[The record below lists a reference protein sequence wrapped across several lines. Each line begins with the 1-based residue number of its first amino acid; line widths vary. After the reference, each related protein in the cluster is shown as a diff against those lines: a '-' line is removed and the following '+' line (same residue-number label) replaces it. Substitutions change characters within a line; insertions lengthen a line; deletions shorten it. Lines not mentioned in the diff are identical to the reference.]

1 MRHGSVFRE
10 RPGDQIPHLSRSS
23 RPLRLMGMLQP
34 RQEAKAGETS
44 LFSFVLSKLTVTMA
58 IKCYFLKRTKESLV
72 GLGIFAI
79 VQVKLEGREISHCS
93 PT

>member
-1 MRHGSVFRE
+1 
-10 RPGDQIPHLSRSS
+10 
-23 RPLRLMGMLQP
+23 MGMLQP